1 MVSRQLGIKKVQS
14 SLQVLQVV
22 LGWQGRLS
30 QCGQDITLSSR
41 SNGLVETRQGL
52 YPRSRTWRTTSQGVL
67 EMVREKDL
75 GSLSGAVVP
84 EWRSGCGG
92 CKTVGGAGSGDPHLW
107 FWVYLYILENDFVT
121 SNQIE
126 ICQNFLFLFLIK
138 GA

>member
-67 EMVREKDL
+67 EMVRGNDL
-75 GSLSGAVVP
+75 GVPVWGCGSRVGAVGVVAARQLEVLALEIP
-84 EWRSGCGG
+84 TC
-92 CKTVGGAGSGDPHLW
+92 GSGST
-107 FWVYLYILENDFVT
+107 FT
-121 SNQIE
+121 S
-126 ICQNFLFLFLIK
+126 
-138 GA
+138 